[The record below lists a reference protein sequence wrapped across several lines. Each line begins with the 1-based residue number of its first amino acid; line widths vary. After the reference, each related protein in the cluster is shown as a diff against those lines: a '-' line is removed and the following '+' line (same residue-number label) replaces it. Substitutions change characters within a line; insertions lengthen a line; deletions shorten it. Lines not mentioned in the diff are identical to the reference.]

1 MRFVGRAFLYLFFLG
16 LLVGVAGL
24 GVVGWAFW
32 HYGQGLPDYKQLA
45 DYEPPTSTRVH
56 AGDGRLL
63 AEFAVESRVFVPI
76 DAIPKRVSE
85 GFIAAEDQNFYKHLA
100 SIFRRLS
107 GLSSPILSTSLRV
120 AVWLERL
127 LSRSRW
133 QKTSC

>member
-63 AEFAVESRVFVPI
+63 AEFVVESRVFVPI
-76 DAIPKRVSE
+76 CAILILVVS
-85 GFIAAEDQNFYKHLA
+85 G
-100 SIFRRLS
+100 
-107 GLSSPILSTSLRV
+107 
-120 AVWLERL
+120 
-127 LSRSRW
+127 
-133 QKTSC
+133 